1 MLGGL
6 VGPLVQWGIIAALAM
21 GAVWFI
27 GKSAVNR
34 YKLKLS
40 EKNNKD
46 KDKQR
51 ENLANQPRDRDSLAK
66 RLRDGW

>member
-1 MLGGL
+1 MLGL
-6 VGPLVQWGIIAALAM
+6 VSPLVQWGIIAAMVMA
-21 GAVWFI
+21 AVWFI

-34 YKLKLS
+34 YKLKVS
-40 EKNNKD
+40 ESNNKA

>member
-6 VGPLVQWGIIAALAM
+6 VGPLMQWGIIVAM
-21 GAVWFI
+21 VMAAVWVV

-34 YKLKLS
+34 YKLKVS
-40 EKNNKD
+40 ESNNKA

>member
-1 MLGGL
+1 MLGL

-27 GKSAVNR
+27 GKSAVNG

-40 EKNNKD
+40 EKNNKA

>member
-6 VGPLVQWGIIAALAM
+6 VGPLMQWGIIVAM
-21 GAVWFI
+21 VMAAVWVV

-34 YKLKLS
+34 YKLKVS
-40 EKNNKD
+40 ESNNKA

-51 ENLANQPRDRDSLAK
+51 DNLANQPRDRDSLAK

>member
-1 MLGGL
+1 
-6 VGPLVQWGIIAALAM
+6 M

-40 EKNNKD
+40 ESNNKA